1 MYIVRTL
8 KLKKH
13 LEEVGF
19 KVEGTAPNKDIPNFI
34 VWLFQDGKDIRQAV
48 KEYSNK

>member
-13 LEEVGF
+13 LESLGF
-19 KVEGTAPNKDIPNFI
+19 KVEGTAPNRDISNFI
-34 VWLFQDGKDIRQAV
+34 VWLFQDGKELREAV